1 MAQTQN
7 KCYASALRM
16 LARREHSQLEIQQKL
31 QQKDFEHADI
41 QKTIALLIEQG
52 YQSDERFAEAFI
64 RMRYNQGKGPI
75 KIVLELKQRGVD
87 QFDLS
92 VYDWRDRAKQV
103 AQKKFGSEAPKDYKE
118 KAKRQRFLQSR
129 GFDFEQIRYAV

>member
-103 AQKKFGSEAPKDYKE
+103 AQKKFGSEAPKDYGE

>member
-1 MAQTQN
+1 
-7 KCYASALRM
+7 M
-16 LARREHSQLEIQQKL
+16 LVRREHSQFEIQQKL

-52 YQSDERFAEAFI
+52 YQSDTRFAEAFI

-75 KIVLELKQRGVD
+75 KISLELKQRGVE

-92 VYDWRDRAKQV
+92 VYEWRDRAKQV
-103 AQKKFGSEAPKDYKE
+103 LEKKFGSEAPKDYKE

>member
-1 MAQTQN
+1 MSRTQN

-16 LARREHSQLEIQQKL
+16 LVRREHSQFEIQQKL

-52 YQSDERFAEAFI
+52 YQSDTRFAEAFI

-75 KIVLELKQRGVD
+75 KISLELKQRGVE

-92 VYDWRDRAKQV
+92 VYEWRDRAKQV
-103 AQKKFGSEAPKDYKE
+103 LEKKFGSEAPKDYKE

>member
-1 MAQTQN
+1 MSRTQN

-16 LARREHSQLEIQQKL
+16 LVRREHSQFEIQQKL

-41 QKTIALLIEQG
+41 QKAIALLIEQG
-52 YQSDERFAEAFI
+52 YQSDTRFAEAFI

-75 KIVLELKQRGVD
+75 KISLELKQRGVE

-92 VYDWRDRAKQV
+92 VYEWRDRAKQV
-103 AQKKFGSEAPKDYKE
+103 LEKKFGSEAPKDYKE